1 MIILLN
7 PRSARWNHRLP
18 LSILAVA
25 SGLEGKY
32 PYHIV
37 DENFDNDIEQ
47 TLENIISTNV
57 IKYAGLTV
65 MPGPQLSNAIKI
77 SKSLKERFPLIKIIW
92 GGTFPSIY
100 LETVL
105 SSSLVDFVIW
115 SQGEFT
121 LPELI
126 NAVENNLPLES
137 VKGISWKKDGKKIHN
152 TAREWVHPD
161 LLPSLPYQKIRAEK
175 YFQRTYLGRKTTG
188 YYSSFGCPFF
198 CGFCSVVAMYD
209 GKWLAQSP
217 DRLVKELTFL
227 RDTYGIDSVEFF
239 DDNFFVSEKRTYE
252 FCERIKPLHLVW
264 WGEGRSDTILKYSDT
279 TLRAM
284 QEAGC
289 KMIFT
294 GAESGSDD
302 TLALMNKG
310 GTQTSKTVFEFAR
323 RMKEFK
329 IIPEF
334 SFILGN
340 PSEDVDAALDRDFQY
355 IRTIKEINPESE
367 IIFHTYS
374 PVLMP
379 GANIFEEAKRFGF
392 QFPQTLEEW
401 IEPQWEAY
409 GARKSS
415 FTPWLTPRHRRRIRD
430 FEIVLN
436 AYTPSIADIKIT
448 DTRRKL
454 LRLLSAWRYKLRMYV
469 RPYEIYIVLYKFFK
483 YRQPQIEGAEQYP
496 G

>member
-1 MIILLN
+1 MIILIN
-7 PRSARWNHRLP
+7 PRSAKWNHRIP

-37 DENFDNDIEQ
+37 DQNFDNDIER
-47 TLENIISTNV
+47 TLEKIIRTNEIRYV
-57 IKYAGLTV
+57 GITV
-65 MPGPQLSNAIKI
+65 MPGQQLTHAIEI
-77 SKSLKERFPLIKIIW
+77 SRHLKQHFPAIKIIW

-100 LETVL
+100 IDTVL
-105 SSSLVDFVIW
+105 ESPIVDFVVW
-115 SQGEFT
+115 SQGEFA
-121 LPELI
+121 LPELL
-126 NAVENNLPLES
+126 NALENRLPLENI
-137 VKGISWKKDGKKIHN
+137 KGISFTRDGKVIHN
-152 TAREWVHPD
+152 TTREWTHPD
-161 LLPSLPYQKIRAEK
+161 LLPSLPYERIHVQQ
-175 YFQRTYLGRKTTG
+175 YFQRTYLGKRTTG

-198 CGFCSVVAMYD
+198 CGFCSVVAMYN

-217 DRLVKELTFL
+217 QRLVNELQFL
-227 RDTYGIDSVEFF
+227 QKNYGIDSVEFF
-239 DDNFFVSEKRTYE
+239 DDNFFVSEKRTLE
-252 FCERIKPLHLVW
+252 FCGRVKPMSLAW
-264 WGEGRSDTILKYSDT
+264 WAEGRSDTLMKFSDKTLK
-279 TLRAM
+279 AM

-289 KMIFT
+289 RMIFT
-294 GAESGSDD
+294 GAESGSDT
-302 TLALMNKG
+302 TLDLMNKG
-310 GTQTSKTVFEFAR
+310 GTQTSETAIEFAKR
-323 RMKEFK
+323 IKQFN

-340 PSEDVDAALDRDFQY
+340 PSEDVDKSLDRDFRY
-355 IRTIKEINPESE
+355 IRMIKEINPASE

-379 GANIFEEAKRFGF
+379 GAKIYEEAQRLGF
-392 QFPQTLEEW
+392 SFPKTLEEW

-415 FTPWLTPRHRRRIRD
+415 FTPWLTPRHRRRIKN

-448 DTRRKL
+448 SARKKL
-454 LRLLSAWRYKLRMYV
+454 LRLLSGWRYKFQLYFS
-469 RPYEIYIVLYKFFK
+469 PYEVRLVLYKLFK

-496 G
+496 T